1 MKMILIL
8 LFLSDFWHG
17 ITNLKTAKHLKKRIT
32 EKLMPIAWHSKTW
45 WIFCMSEDEKKNE
58 KEPIFPDIVKKSL

>member
-17 ITNLKTAKHLKKRIT
+17 IINLKTVKHLKNKKKIT
-32 EKLMPIAWHSKTW
+32 EKLMPIEWHSKTW
-45 WIFCMSEDEKKNE
+45 WNFCMSEDEKK
-58 KEPIFPDIVKKSL
+58 